1 MNQYEIPK
9 RVSGWI
15 HQDKLKPVQSK
26 MGKVGYMIHP
36 PFSGPKLNG
45 MENTSLQIAT
55 RLQDYPF
62 LLAVPMDA
70 CLKIVQAD
78 ISTLEPSKSPQKNN
92 KTVSKWAPT
101 SYEWSCSFKLIFI
114 TPTNGLVNGNPV
126 KTPTSE
132 VKTMLIPVRGPL
144 CFCVSAQNTS
154 SWGLPQKMVPR
165 GAIRVTVSHLWQT
178 KTTTPSKIN
187 MEYIQITNFRK
198 DNDLPW

>member
-15 HQDKLKPVQSK
+15 RQDKLKPAQSK

-45 MENTSLQIAT
+45 MENTSCKY

-78 ISTLEPSKSPQKNN
+78 ISTLEPSKSPQK
-92 KTVSKWAPT
+92 KQQD
-101 SYEWSCSFKLIFI
+101 CFK
-114 TPTNGLVNGNPV
+114 V
-126 KTPTSE
+126 
-132 VKTMLIPVRGPL
+132 GP
-144 CFCVSAQNTS
+144 
-154 SWGLPQKMVPR
+154 
-165 GAIRVTVSHLWQT
+165 
-178 KTTTPSKIN
+178 
-187 MEYIQITNFRK
+187 Y
-198 DNDLPW
+198 

>member
-1 MNQYEIPK
+1 
-9 RVSGWI
+9 
-15 HQDKLKPVQSK
+15 

-36 PFSGPKLNG
+36 PFCGPKLNG
-45 MENTSLQIAT
+45 MENTCLQIAT

-78 ISTLEPSKSPQKNN
+78 ISTLEPSKSPK
-92 KTVSKWAPT
+92 KTTRLFQSGPLLVM
-101 SYEWSCSFKLIFI
+101 KLKLI

-144 CFCVSAQNTS
+144 CFCVSAQKTS
-154 SWGLPQKMVPR
+154 S
-165 GAIRVTVSHLWQT
+165 
-178 KTTTPSKIN
+178 
-187 MEYIQITNFRK
+187 
-198 DNDLPW
+198 